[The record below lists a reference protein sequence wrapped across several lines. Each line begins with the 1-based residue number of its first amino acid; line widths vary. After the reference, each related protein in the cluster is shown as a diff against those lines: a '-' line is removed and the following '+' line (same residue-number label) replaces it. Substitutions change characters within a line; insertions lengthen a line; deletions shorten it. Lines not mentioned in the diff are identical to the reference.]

1 MLLSITTY
9 HRSPSKDTSCLRTA
23 AVLWRAMLSCP
34 GCGSTEATAF
44 VPVQLPQAEDEP
56 TQRTEPEST
65 NCPMPE
71 CGAM

>member
-1 MLLSITTY
+1 
-9 HRSPSKDTSCLRTA
+9 
-23 AVLWRAMLSCP
+23 
-34 GCGSTEATAF
+34 
-44 VPVQLPQAEDEP
+44 VQLPQAEDEP